1 MLQVSGLRFHFQN
14 HLELIHA
21 MPMDTPGLLGIICMC
36 SHFPSEKKKQELKLV
51 KPSPGNHPSRTSQEI
66 AISSSSILF
75 TYQEKVSLCHRWL
88 FICLCLGVL
97 FGWVDL
103 KHSQDLRCVV
113 TNSTRI
119 QLPCNCMVFS
129 RVLPFL

>member
-1 MLQVSGLRFHFQN
+1 MLQVSGLHFHFQN
-14 HLELIHA
+14 HLESTHI
-21 MPMDTPGLLGIICMC
+21 MPVDIPLLLAIICMC
-36 SHFPSEKKKQELKLV
+36 SHFHSEKKQELKLV
-51 KPSPGNHPSRTSQEI
+51 KPSSGNQHSGTSQEI
-66 AISSSSILF
+66 ATSLSSVLF
-75 TYQEKVSLCHRWL
+75 IYQEKMSLCHRWV

-103 KHSQDLRCVV
+103 KHSQDLRCMV
-113 TNSTRI
+113 TISTRI

>member
-1 MLQVSGLRFHFQN
+1 MLQVSGLCFHFQN
-14 HLELIHA
+14 LLELIHV
-21 MPMDTPGLLGIICMC
+21 MPVDILVLLAIICMC
-36 SHFPSEKKKQELKLV
+36 SHFHSEKRKQELKLV
-51 KPSPGNHPSRTSQEI
+51 KPSPGNHHSGTSQEI
-66 AISSSSILF
+66 APSSSSVLF
-75 TYQEKVSLCHRWL
+75 TYQEMSLCHRWV

-103 KHSQDLRCVV
+103 KHSQDLRYMV